1 MKQVHSC
8 IKVVTDIGG
17 FGCQSEVIWKI
28 FERVILIIQRI
39 VRMSP
44 DLRFCIVCIV
54 AAGKPLSANA
64 AVMPGNITQ
73 MKAKITHPW
82 LLYADR
88 VATSVC

>member
-1 MKQVHSC
+1 MTRKINCTSNSLVKQLHSC

-44 DLRFCIVCIV
+44 DLRFV
-54 AAGKPLSANA
+54 LSVSWQLAS
-64 AVMPGNITQ
+64 
-73 MKAKITHPW
+73 
-82 LLYADR
+82 R
-88 VATSVC
+88 